1 MISKNL
7 ASKLNEQMNMEF
19 ASAYAYL
26 AMSNDAKT
34 KELGGT
40 SHWMFSQYK
49 EELDHA
55 FKINKYLL
63 EQGETPEFEAVSKPK
78 ATFTDLEEML
88 VATMSH
94 EVAVTK
100 AINNLMSIAHE
111 EKDYASIAFLNWFVL
126 EQVEEEDVV
135 RGLIERFRMYPKAH
149 LLLFDTHL
157 GQRV

>member
-1 MISKNL
+1 M
-7 ASKLNEQMNMEF
+7 
-19 ASAYAYL
+19 
-26 AMSNDAKT
+26 
-34 KELGGT
+34 
-40 SHWMFSQYK
+40 
-49 EELDHA
+49 
-55 FKINKYLL
+55 
-63 EQGETPEFEAVSKPK
+63 SKPK